1 MKVPMVDM
9 LAGYPAIK
17 DEAEAAVR
25 AVMNKG
31 NFILGEE
38 VAKFENEFAAL
49 NGSKY
54 AVGVANG
61 TDALRLAIVASGI
74 KPGDEV
80 ITTPFTFIA
89 TTETISQ
96 SGAVPVFADIEPDTY
111 NIDPKSV
118 EKKITKRT
126 KAIIPVHLY
135 GHPADMDP
143 IMALAKKHGLKVIE
157 DCAQSFTAQYKTG
170 GKDWK
175 YTGAIG
181 DCGTFSFFPAK
192 NLGAFG
198 DGGLVTTN
206 DPDIAAELKALRNH
220 GSKVRYL
227 HEMEGFNSRLD
238 TIQAAIL
245 SVKLKRVLKWTEMR
259 NAAAAQYAAALKDV
273 CDTAIVRPDCRH
285 SFNYYT
291 IRFGSKAVRDNAQ
304 KVLTENGIA
313 NQIYY
318 PVSLHLQKAY
328 APLGYKRGD
337 LPVCEKTQDTVFSL
351 PMFPELTGEQIKA
364 VTDAVKD
371 SLVRKV
377 SV

>member
-17 DEAEAAVR
+17 DEAEAAVKN
-25 AVMNKG
+25 VMNKG

-38 VAKFENEFAAL
+38 VAKFEKEFAAL
-49 NGSKY
+49 NGSQY

-61 TDALRLAIVASGI
+61 TDALRLALVAAGI

-80 ITTPFTFIA
+80 ITSPFTFIA

-96 SGAVPVFADIEPDTY
+96 TGAVPVFADIEADTY
-111 NIDPKSV
+111 NLDPKSV
-118 EKKITKRT
+118 EKKITKKTR
-126 KAIIPVHLY
+126 AILPVHLY
-135 GHPADMDP
+135 GHPADMDK
-143 IMALAKKHGLKVIE
+143 IMALAKKHNLKVIE
-157 DCAQSFTAQYKTG
+157 DCAQSFTAQYNVE
-170 GKDWK
+170 GKAWK

-181 DCGTFSFFPAK
+181 DCGTYSFFPAK

-206 DPDIAAELKALRNH
+206 DPKIYEELKALRNH

-227 HEMEGFNSRLD
+227 HDMEGFNSRLD

-245 SVKLKRVLKWTEMR
+245 SVKLKHVLDWTKMR
-259 NAAAAQYAAALKDV
+259 NAVAAKYADALKDV
-273 CDTAIVRPDCRH
+273 CATAIVRPNCRH

-291 IRFGSKAVRDNAQ
+291 IRFSSKATRDNAQ
-304 KVLTENGIA
+304 KHLTDKGIA

-328 APLGYKRGD
+328 AHLGYKRGD
-337 LPVCEKTQDTVFSL
+337 LPVSENTQDMVFSL
-351 PMFPELTGEQIKA
+351 PMFPELTDEQIRT

-371 SLVRKV
+371 SVKTAV
-377 SV
+377 